1 MGGAGVLP
9 LSPATSAPPRAIP
22 NMPRLRRDAAGLE
35 AQLLVVQIAAV
46 GRLELLHQPCGRR
59 RSSADHRGGI
69 ARAPRRW
76 SGAGAPVREILSWA
90 FDDAY
95 NIFARIGALSSD
107 LPRGMGNRMRR
118 GYGTGAGA
126 ARRMRGGAGPPMADE
141 NRGREKARGSRSLF
155 GRGSAPRDKH
165 ELVGGRARLR
175 VDLAV
180 VDGVA
185 AITVGYLTLERL
197 PCRRRIVPV
206 FPFLARDLD
215 GLLVLRDLED
225 DELGRGGAQR

>member
-22 NMPRLRRDAAGLE
+22 SMPRLRRDAAGLE

-59 RSSADHRGGI
+59 RSSAGHRGGI
-69 ARAPRRW
+69 ERAPRRW

-107 LPRGMGNRMRR
+107 LPRGMGNRMRW

-197 PCRRRIVPV
+197 PCRRRIVPR